1 MNNTDNRSSYIFQGI
16 LFLPYKDS
24 FYSCLTIQAEQ
35 DGNTVMIYR
44 TAVLLILFII
54 SCRTL
59 EQRVE
64 RRKTIFVLSEAE
76 KYKYHKIS
84 LFNNQSVTMPDAF
97 VKETGMDS
105 DENAPVW
112 SEKGA
117 NEISMRVS
125 SAAFLYSSAEKN
137 PDSMYSKAPEQFS
150 VLTFNYPGGRK
161 KSWWATEDEAMFY
174 NYLKKNNAL
183 KLDVM
188 WGPSQP
194 EIQTEMFKFAQ
205 IKSSD
210 IVYDL
215 GCGDGRVL
223 VQAAKQFGAKGI
235 GYDLDPDKI
244 AAAEKLAKANKVE
257 NLVSFKN
264 ANMFDQQIGEATVIT
279 LYLNISV
286 NARLRPK
293 LFQEL
298 QPGTRIVSHN
308 WHMGEWKADGVKS
321 VGKRIVFYWLL
332 PADFSG
338 EWTGSTKNFGDIKVN
353 LTQKFQMVTGEVSLN
368 GKSYAVK
375 DSKVKGK
382 TLALN
387 LEKGLDITLHSD
399 SEILSIT
406 SQGKD
411 SSEKITRT
419 SKGSGK
425 IY

>member
-1 MNNTDNRSSYIFQGI
+1 
-16 LFLPYKDS
+16 
-24 FYSCLTIQAEQ
+24 
-35 DGNTVMIYR
+35 MIYR
-44 TAVLLILFII
+44 TAVIFILLTI

-59 EQRVE
+59 EQKVQKQ
-64 RRKTIFVLSEAE
+64 KTIFVLSESE
-76 KYKYHKIS
+76 KYRYHKIS

-112 SEKGA
+112 AEKSPA
-117 NEISMRVS
+117 EISMKVS
-125 SAAFLYSSAEKN
+125 GASFLYSSAEKN
-137 PDSMYSKAPEQFS
+137 ADSIYSKPTEQFS
-150 VLTFNYPGGRK
+150 VLTFIYSGTRK
-161 KSWWATEDEAMFY
+161 KSWWATEDEALFY
-174 NYLKKNNAL
+174 NYLKRNNAL

-194 EIQTEMFKFAQ
+194 EIQAEMFKFAQ
-205 IKSSD
+205 IKSTD

-223 VQAAKQFGAKGI
+223 VQAAKQFGARGI
-235 GYDLDPDKI
+235 GFDLDPDKI
-244 AAAEKLAKANKVE
+244 SAAEKLAKANKVE

-264 ANMFDQQIGEATVIT
+264 ANMFDQQIGEASVIT
-279 LYLNISV
+279 LYLNIQV

-338 EWTGSTKNFGDIKVN
+338 EWVSSTKNMGELKVK
-353 LTQKFQMVTGEVSLN
+353 LTQKFQIVNGEISLN
-368 GKSYAVK
+368 GKSYTVK
-375 DSKVKGK
+375 DAKVKGK
-382 TLALN
+382 TLTLN
-387 LEKGLDITLHSD
+387 LEKGLDLTIHSD
-399 SEILSIT
+399 SDNASIV

-411 SSEKITRT
+411 SAEKISRV
-419 SKGSGK
+419 SKGSGT